1 MDKINKNSKKGFT
14 LIEII
19 VSLAIFSIVALVA
32 VGALIKIVDANK
44 KAQSLKTAINNIN
57 YALEAMSRDIR
68 AGTNYYCV
76 ATNFSLANN
85 ASLPNKSGCQAL
97 DKNWIIALYS
107 SKEKSNGAGGFCH
120 LIYVYRFANET
131 IEKAEQKNC
140 GDAIDNSSFY
150 PIISSDITFDHA
162 VTTVNVSSV
171 TDQVQSY
178 VFFHL
183 KGYSGSGKQ
192 SVQTSFDIQ
201 TSISQNLSD

>member
-1 MDKINKNSKKGFT
+1 MYKKSKNLNKGFT

-44 KAQSLKTAINNIN
+44 KAQSLKTAINNVN
-57 YALEAMSRDIR
+57 YALEAISRDVR

-76 ATNFSLANN
+76 STNFTLANN
-85 ASLPNKSGCQAL
+85 ASLPSKTGCQAL
-97 DKNWIIALYS
+97 DKTWIIAFYS
-107 SKEKSNGAGGFCH
+107 SKEKSDGAGGFCH
-120 LIYVYRFANET
+120 LIYAYRFANET
-131 IEKAEQKNC
+131 IEKAEQENC

-150 PIISSDITFDHA
+150 PIISKDITFEHA
-162 VTTVNVSSV
+162 VATVNVSSV
-171 TDQVQSY
+171 TDDIQSY
-178 VFFHL
+178 IFFHL

-192 SVQTSFDIQ
+192 TVQTNFDIQ

>member
-1 MDKINKNSKKGFT
+1 MYKKAKNLNKGFT

-57 YALEAMSRDIR
+57 YALESMSRDIR

-76 ATNFSLANN
+76 STNFTLGNN
-85 ASLPNKSGCQAL
+85 ASLPSKNGCQAL
-97 DKNWIIALYS
+97 DKTWVIAFYS

-120 LIYVYRFANET
+120 LVYVYRFANET

-140 GDAIDNSSFY
+140 GDPIDNSSFY
-150 PIISSDITFDHA
+150 PIISDNITFEHA
-162 VTTVNVSSV
+162 VATLNVSSV
-171 TDQVQSY
+171 TDDIQSY

-183 KGYSGSGKQ
+183 KGYSGSGKE